1 MQKFML
7 YWAIP
12 LSIVLMIGGL
22 IADIEWIN
30 MIGYYLFLLYAV
42 LRVTIWRS
50 KSKSKNVFYILISI
64 IICILLLFKTEI
76 I

>member
-42 LRVTIWRS
+42 LRVNILRS

>member
-7 YWAIP
+7 FWAIP

-30 MIGYYLFLLYAV
+30 MIGYYLFMLYAV

-50 KSKSKNVFYILISI
+50 KSKSKNVFYTLIII

>member
-7 YWAIP
+7 FWAIP

-50 KSKSKNVFYILISI
+50 KSKSKNVFYTLIII

>member
-50 KSKSKNVFYILISI
+50 KSKSKNVFYILIII

>member
-1 MQKFML
+1 ML

-12 LSIVLMIGGL
+12 VSIVLMIGGL
-22 IADIEWIN
+22 IADIEWIS
-30 MIGYYLFLLYAV
+30 MIGYYLFMLYAV

-50 KSKSKNVFYILISI
+50 KSKSKNVFYTLI
-64 IICILLLFKTEI
+64 IIITFMLLLFKTEI

>member
-1 MQKFML
+1 ML

-12 LSIVLMIGGL
+12 VSIVLMIGGL
-22 IADIEWIN
+22 IADIEWIS
-30 MIGYYLFLLYAV
+30 MIGYYLFMLYAV

-50 KSKSKNVFYILISI
+50 KSKSKNVLYALI
-64 IICILLLFKTEI
+64 IIITFMLLLLKAEI

>member
-30 MIGYYLFLLYAV
+30 MIGYYLFMLYAV